1 VLAQALYLGPYHQL
15 TIFDDSVGQLLSDI
29 QWDGLRILNAQF
41 PLRVKR
47 SIDRTRSTVLTHTFN
62 QLLRQAIPHLVR
74 APSREQSQNLP
85 VFHYTSDIVMNLVPE
100 SDWYVDFPNGIRLVN
115 TGKFRP
121 FSDSLQ
127 VREWHGDRLV
137 LMVHVF
143 QEKRREWRMEWG
155 TECKFLVLLQHA
167 KVIIRMWL
175 VGRREAETCSVSWSK
190 GVRVMAERAGFGENI
205 PFKIAIE
212 ALLKE
217 AWYDS
222 VFTAY
227 HFDVAI
233 RLAVT
238 QPVSCDA
245 AVSAGFYGSCSPC
258 PRPPLQNPIGV
269 QLR

>member
-1 VLAQALYLGPYHQL
+1 MVRSTTGPESFSFNVATGTRGSPDILTYHGLCEECDGNLNTRGEDKAGKDLDRLAKNFTNAWRVKPSRVPYFFYAMFSISWRILAVSGQAAHHLGLWWEVLKAKTASSARMVSKPVLAQALYLGPYHQL

-74 APSREQSQNLP
+74 APSHEQSQNQP

-121 FSDSLQ
+121 FSDSLR

-143 QEKRREWRMEWG
+143 Q
-155 TECKFLVLLQHA
+155 
-167 KVIIRMWL
+167 
-175 VGRREAETCSVSWSK
+175 
-190 GVRVMAERAGFGENI
+190 
-205 PFKIAIE
+205 
-212 ALLKE
+212 
-217 AWYDS
+217 
-222 VFTAY
+222 
-227 HFDVAI
+227 
-233 RLAVT
+233 
-238 QPVSCDA
+238 
-245 AVSAGFYGSCSPC
+245 
-258 PRPPLQNPIGV
+258 
-269 QLR
+269 